1 MLNTATVA
9 LVLLLQGAG
18 NPTQQP
24 AKGSIEGIVLQSVT
38 GESLDRA
45 RLTLSRLLPQ
55 TGPVSGP
62 ITLPPQIPPLQT
74 EKDGKFIFK
83 DLDAGQ
89 YRLSVLR
96 NGYAGQQYGQRT
108 ATSAGTVI
116 NLTEGQQLKDL
127 AFRLIPAAT
136 ITGRVRDSNG
146 EPVPGFQVSL
156 LRSVY
161 NVNGQRNLSNV
172 GNATT
177 DDRGEYRI
185 FWVAAG
191 RYVLSVGGTS
201 GLISFISSDGGSQ
214 IIRTGGSSSFADRIF
229 PVTYF
234 PGTLDPSRA
243 TVIELQPGAELNA
256 VDVILTQP
264 AIYRIRGKVVDA
276 ASGKPPASAG
286 VSIAPRLD
294 PGTAGSIIAAAP
306 STATVNYNNVSGAFE
321 IRNVIPGAY
330 WLRAN
335 SSTDMS
341 EPINVNVAGTAR
353 NVEELLDS
361 MYMNSSRYAQI
372 PIEVTGTDIESV
384 ELKLTAGLSIPMRL
398 RFEGQD
404 LSSVTGLDRIRVNL
418 RPANAG
424 GSSNAYQALSF
435 NAEGTAILGSVSPGE
450 YRIQMAAPSP
460 EMYLKEVTFERTDV
474 LNRPW
479 EITSQTS
486 GTLNIVFSNKGGQ
499 VEGSLVDAKSQP
511 VRGSPVIL
519 IPDQGR
525 DRPELYKTATTDQN
539 GRFTLRGITP
549 GGYRAYAWEAIE
561 ANAWYDREILSQYEA
576 LAKPIRIQES
586 SKESVDL
593 KIIPAENP
601 GRAPN

>member
-1 MLNTATVA
+1 LTMFKTATLA
-9 LVLLLQGAG
+9 LFLLFQGAE
-18 NPTQQP
+18 NPAQQP
-24 AKGSIEGIVLQSVT
+24 VKGSIEGVVLQSVT

-45 RLTLSRLLPQ
+45 RVTLTRQLPPQ
-55 TGPVSGP
+55 TGPISGP
-62 ITLPPQIPPLQT
+62 ITPPPQIPPIQT

-89 YRLSVLR
+89 YRLSVQR

-108 ATSAGTVI
+108 AASAGTVI
-116 NLTEGQQLKDL
+116 NLTEGLQLKDL
-127 AFRLIPAAT
+127 AFKLIPAAT
-136 ITGRVRDSNG
+136 ISGRVRDSNG

-161 NVNGQRNLSNV
+161 NFNGQRNLSNV
-172 GNATT
+172 GTATT

-191 RYVLSVGGTS
+191 RYVLSVGGSS
-201 GLISFISSDGGSQ
+201 GLVVLSSSDGGSQ
-214 IIRTGGSSSFADRIF
+214 IIRSGGSSTFVDRIF
-229 PVTYF
+229 PLTYY

-243 TVIELQPGAELNA
+243 TVIDLQPGAELSA

-264 AIYRIRGKVVDA
+264 ATYRIRGRVVDA
-276 ASGKPPASAG
+276 ATGKPPSSAG
-286 VSIAPRLD
+286 VSIIPRQD
-294 PGTAGSIIAAAP
+294 PGAAGSIIATAP
-306 STATVNYNNVSGAFE
+306 SSATVNYNNASGAFE
-321 IRNVIPGAY
+321 VRNVIPGAY
-330 WLRAN
+330 WLRAS
-335 SSTDMS
+335 SSTDLS
-341 EPINVNVAGTAR
+341 EPINLNVAGTAR
-353 NVEELLDS
+353 TAMELLDS
-361 MYMNSSRYAQI
+361 VLMNSSRYAQI
-372 PIEVTGTDIESV
+372 PIEVSGSDIEGV
-384 ELKLTAGLSIPMRL
+384 ELTLTSGLSIPMRL

-404 LSSVTGLDRIRVNL
+404 LSSITGLDRIRVNL

-424 GSSNAYQALSF
+424 VSSNAYQAIAF

-450 YRIQMAAPSP
+450 YRIQVGAPSP

-479 EITSQTS
+479 EITNQST
-486 GTLNIVFSNKGGQ
+486 GTLNIIFSNKGGQ
-499 VEGSLVDAKSQP
+499 IDGSLVDAQSQP
-511 VRGSPVIL
+511 VRGNQVVL

-525 DRPELYKTATTDQN
+525 DRPELYRTATTDQN
-539 GRFTLRGITP
+539 GRFTLRGLTP

-561 ANAWYDREILSQYEA
+561 ANAWYDREVLSQYEA

-593 KIIPAENP
+593 KIIPAP
-601 GRAPN
+601 K